1 MSTHSQTAAVVTAL
15 DTSTAETIGPIEQ
28 LQHLNQFITAELNP
42 VGYRGRTRQGLLN
55 ALNGCFVIE
64 SSKPN
69 DEALE
74 LVWLDESC
82 GNNAHVVRLE
92 GDALSKFLNLM
103 QAQSAHFDARTQL
116 GSVPD
121 SSGCA

>member
-1 MSTHSQTAAVVTAL
+1 MSTHSQTTAVVTPL
-15 DTSTAETIGPIEQ
+15 DAPTSETSGPIDQ
-28 LQHLNQFITAELNP
+28 LQNLNQFITAELNP

-64 SSKPN
+64 SSKPG

-82 GNNAHVVRLE
+82 GNNAHVVKLE
-92 GDALSKFLNLM
+92 GGALDKFLSLM
-103 QAQSAHFDARTQL
+103 QAQSAHFDPHAKT
-116 GSVPD
+116 GVVAD
-121 SSGCA
+121 SNHCA